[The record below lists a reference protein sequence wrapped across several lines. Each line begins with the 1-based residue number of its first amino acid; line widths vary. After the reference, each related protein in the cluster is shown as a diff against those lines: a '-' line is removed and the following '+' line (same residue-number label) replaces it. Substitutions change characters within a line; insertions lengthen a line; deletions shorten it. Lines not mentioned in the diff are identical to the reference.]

1 MSETNKAEPKF
12 DIGDRVT
19 KIKGSKWTG
28 IIVGFYCTE
37 LTPIGY
43 AVESEAEKGSVQ
55 IYPEAALVAHPWQT
69 AASGRVLLE
78 HINTPFMDGGGYPP
92 LALRVVDDC
101 YGLTAFLRLQEPPT
115 KPDLDCPQV
124 TVDYFE
130 GRLQILI
137 YEGNDDPAVSIRLR
151 DGKIHEVAVA
161 NIGRDVRIPVVDFV
175 KDTDWDKKPY
185 RPRKKT
191 KAKKTK

>member
-1 MSETNKAEPKF
+1 MTEENVAPKF

-55 IYPEAALVAHPWQT
+55 IYPEAALVAHPWRT

-78 HINTPFMDGGGYPP
+78 HTKIPLMGNARPP
-92 LALRVVDDC
+92 LTVRVVDDC
-101 YGLTAFLRLQEPPT
+101 FGLTAFLRVQEPPT
-115 KPDLDCPQV
+115 KSDLDCPQV
-124 TVDYFE
+124 TVDYCE

-161 NIGRDVRIPVVDFV
+161 NVGRDDRIPVVDFV

-185 RPRKKT
+185 RPMKKT